1 MPKYQYP
8 SYVYD
13 RNDDTATTNPKTT
26 KGKQTSSSLIM
37 GNSGNADGLIIST
50 TDEERKAFLGEGPS
64 SETSSNSDDA
74 HAEADESEE

>member
-13 RNDDTATTNPKTT
+13 RNNTATAIPKTT
-26 KGKQTSSSLIM
+26 KGKQTSSTLIM

-50 TDEERKAFLGEGPS
+50 TEEERKAFLGEGSS
-64 SETSSNSDDA
+64 SETSSNSDGDV
-74 HAEADESEE
+74 EADESEE